1 MGVFDFLKKFSKKE
15 EGGVELKLDEISD
28 WGDSHFKKNI
38 ENVETKLTGIR
49 KNIENEKKKV
59 DANLKELKEAK
70 LRNKNVPERVVQI
83 INGNRETYIQKVG
96 LLMSEV
102 IVPKEFDEI
111 IEFCE
116 DFENVI
122 NTFSKSTMKAYQVL
136 QEFFGDKSFSVAE
149 SIRDTD
155 KLVKGARTVLKN
167 ADIDKLEE
175 LKQKVGAVLK
185 KINSKGELKEEV
197 RLAKNELCEKNK
209 KLVDLEKELED
220 IKKGGDYRLF
230 NELVDKKEKLSKKKK
245 ELEMRLWHSFSVIEA
260 GLKKYERVTLEK
272 ETVRKYLANS
282 LMALLKDTELKIA
295 DILSKMGGAISGG
308 EVELK
313 DKKKEKILHELEGLG
328 ADYFKSFLEE
338 YNKLKWEL
346 DQLRVKFEE
355 STVIKNVEKLNV
367 AIEGDKTKIGSIKIK
382 IKNSSEEINTIDIDK
397 LKKKLEKEI
406 KETTNKIIV
415 VS

>member
-28 WGDSHFKKNI
+28 WVDSHFKKNI